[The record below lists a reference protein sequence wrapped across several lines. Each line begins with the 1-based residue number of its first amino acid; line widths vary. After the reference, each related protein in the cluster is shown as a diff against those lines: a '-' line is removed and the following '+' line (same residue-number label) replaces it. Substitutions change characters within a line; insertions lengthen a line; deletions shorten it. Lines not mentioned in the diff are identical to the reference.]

1 MDKKDLCV
9 LCGAQTPYTFNTSI
23 YQRIGYIEGAGQGC
37 YIKPFSTNNKVEECP
52 EGKNNRNKQIHL
64 K

>member
-9 LCGAQTPYTFNTSI
+9 LCGAQTPYTLNTSI